1 MLKKAIVGILTYMPL
16 ILLLFVI
23 KVVGLENY
31 PAYSRGIMLFCVKD
45 ELLFRE
51 LPFYFIDRNDVNSL
65 LIGLINGFFFQFF
78 APVFTQ
84 FSLFLCILFGVS
96 YTMGRLRYSFLESVM
111 LRHIFLAFL
120 FMKKEV

>member
-16 ILLLFVI
+16 ILLLFVA
-23 KVVGLENY
+23 KPDY

-51 LPFYFIDRNDVNSL
+51 LPFQFIDRNEVNSL
-65 LIGLINGFFFQFF
+65 LIGLVNGLFFQFF
-78 APVFTQ
+78 APVFTK

-111 LRHIFLAFL
+111 LRHLFLAFL